1 MLKRLLSVIE
11 LGGYEDFSS
20 LYRELGYEVTQEI
33 STRKAI
39 SRLKRT
45 HYDVVVAEFNYQHT
59 FRDRL
64 SNLESI
70 IAGIQK
76 RNAKCIVIY
85 EKEFE
90 NHLATLRQQFN
101 FDAELSLPITREN
114 MQAALQGLIE
124 NERGAVAE

>member
-1 MLKRLLSVIE
+1 MKKLLSVIE

-20 LYRELGYEVTQEI
+20 LYQELGYEVTQEI
-33 STRKAI
+33 TTRKAI
-39 SRLKRT
+39 SRLRRT
-45 HYDVVVAEFNYQHT
+45 SYDVVVAEFNYQHT

-76 RNAKCIVIY
+76 QNAKCIVIY

-90 NHLATLRQQFN
+90 NHLATLRQQFDFN
-101 FDAELSLPITREN
+101 AELSLPIARED
-114 MQAALQGLIE
+114 MRLALQGLE
-124 NERGAVAE
+124 GREASAAVE

>member
-1 MLKRLLSVIE
+1 MKRLLSVIE

-101 FDAELSLPITREN
+101 FDA
-114 MQAALQGLIE
+114 
-124 NERGAVAE
+124 

>member
-1 MLKRLLSVIE
+1 MKKLLSVIE
-11 LGGYEDFSS
+11 LGGYEDFTE
-20 LYRELGYEVTQEI
+20 LYKSMGYEVTQEI
-33 STRKAI
+33 TTRKAI

-64 SNLESI
+64 SNLESV

-76 RNAKCIVIY
+76 QNAKCIVIY

-90 NHLATLRQQFN
+90 NHLSTLRQQFN
-101 FDAELSLPITREN
+101 FDAELSLPISPAD
-114 MQAALQGLIE
+114 MQAALDT
-124 NERGAVAE
+124 VAELETSTLAD